1 MIRAIFYIGLV
12 VLIAASVNW
21 KIGVIKEKRNAPTIS
36 IANEHKKF
44 GKPVETFQVKTDD
57 LKFFERV
64 TGQGNQEEVELMVSK
79 IQWQKI
85 IAFQEA
91 RVFTDRGVEEGKVVY
106 KSSRPDTNTGLYK
119 VLVKRSSASK
129 AEMAKNVVVDINTK
143 TLKNIVMIPSTSIK
157 QIDKKSFV
165 WVLTDDGKA
174 VKRFIKKGEESQLYV
189 EIVEG
194 LSIGEKLIVR
204 GASSLN
210 KGDVARIVTGEQK

>member
-12 VLIAASVNW
+12 ALIAISVNW
-21 KIGVIKEKRNAPTIS
+21 KIGVIKDKRNAPTIS
-36 IANEHKKF
+36 ITNEYMKF
-44 GKPVETFQVKTDD
+44 GKPVETFKVKTDD

-64 TGQGNQEEVELMVSK
+64 TGESRNNKVELMVSK

-85 IAFQEA
+85 KNSQQAI
-91 RVFTDRGVEEGKVVY
+91 VYTGNGVIDGEVIIKN
-106 KSSRPDTNTGLYK
+106 KLPDTNTGLYK
-119 VLVKRSSASK
+119 VVVKTDDAIK
-129 AEMAKNVVVDINTK
+129 AKTTKNIVVDINTK
-143 TLKNIVMIPSTSIK
+143 TLRDVITIPSTSIK
-157 QIDKKSFV
+157 QEDKESYV

-174 VKRFIKKGEESQLYV
+174 VKRAVKKGDESQMYV
-189 EIVEG
+189 EIVDG

>member
-12 VLIAASVNW
+12 VLIAISVNW
-21 KIGVIKEKRNAPTIS
+21 KIGVIKDKRSAPTIS
-36 IANEHKKF
+36 ITNEYKKF
-44 GKPVETFQVKTDD
+44 GKPVETFTVKNDD

-64 TGQGNQEEVELMVSK
+64 TGEVKNKKVELMVSK

-85 IAFQEA
+85 QPSQQAI
-91 RVFTDRGVEEGKVVY
+91 VHTGDGVIEGEVTIKNNL
-106 KSSRPDTNTGLYK
+106 PDTNTGLYK
-119 VLVKRSSASK
+119 VIVKTDYVLKPKTAT
-129 AEMAKNVVVDINTK
+129 NIVVDINTK
-143 TLKNIVMIPSTSIK
+143 TLRDVITIPSTSIK
-157 QIDKKSFV
+157 REDENNFV
-165 WVLTDDGKA
+165 WILTDDGKA
-174 VKRFIKKGEESQLYV
+174 VKRSVKKGDESQMYV